1 MDQQHVIEN
10 KGSAEAAYSSNDPF
24 VASADPGAVGGWQVT
39 QGGVVLRR
47 NIPNAS
53 EALHIAKSY
62 DVWRSAVREQLAPKP
77 VVAEPEGPA
86 DPTADPAPLIPPASP
101 EQAQTDPA
109 LEPADKRLGM

>member
-10 KGSAEAAYSSNDPF
+10 KGSAQAAYSSNDPF

-62 DVWRSAVREQLAPKP
+62 DIWRSAVREQMAPKP

-86 DPTADPAPLIPPASP
+86 DPAAAPPAPSVPGR
-101 EQAQTDPA
+101 AQTDPV
-109 LEPADKRLGM
+109 LEPGAQPPV